1 MSRIIECIDKH
12 AKVKVLPTTH
22 SVYHVY
28 IQEYKMKNNP
38 KHPRPPNETHWVI
51 AEGAENRFGPSDG
64 TYIEKITFDEPVF
77 QPYVLIKSKVKL
89 SPFRAWEYFRDR
101 DYIQYYLSYIL
112 NDRAN
117 TPHFNMRLNRLVYEI
132 YRWGTKNGFDPK
144 VWRTGPQDFVPPVAW
159 YHNPQE
165 WWEELSILLP
175 IANFGIYVKLLT
187 YNLGLKFP
195 KRFKHYVPNKAE
207 HKDIF
212 ETRKK

>member
-1 MSRIIECIDKH
+1 MSRIIECIDKY

-28 IQEYKMKNNP
+28 IQEYKRKNNP
-38 KHPRPPNETHWVI
+38 KHPRSPNETHWVI
-51 AEGAENRFGPSDG
+51 AEGAESRFGPSDG
-64 TYIEKITFDEPVF
+64 KCIETLTFEEPVF
-77 QPYVLIKSKVKL
+77 QPYVPIKSKVET
-89 SPFRAWEYFRDR
+89 SPFFMWEYFKDKE
-101 DYIQYYLSYIL
+101 DIQFYLSRWL
-112 NDRAN
+112 TDRAS
-117 TPHFNMRLNRLVYEI
+117 TPYFNRKLNRLVYEI
-132 YRWGTKNGFDPK
+132 YRWGTKYGFDPK
-144 VWRTGPQDFVPPVAW
+144 IWRTGPAEFVPPISF

-175 IANFGIYVKLLT
+175 IADFGIYVKLLT

-212 ETRKK
+212 YTRKK